1 MSRKRNAVDKILF
14 YLFASILG
22 LLILIPFFWMVI
34 TSLKDRQ
41 NVLTVPIQWIPDPI
55 SFKSYEDVFTLFPFG
70 TAILNSLF
78 VSVLT
83 TLITLL
89 SASMA
94 AYAFAKVEFKSRE
107 KLFGIYLATMMV
119 PGQVTIIPMFIVL
132 NQLKLV
138 NSFAGLL
145 APSIFNAFAIF
156 MLRQQMKS
164 ISNDYIDAGIID
176 GASHFR
182 IFRSVIVPLASPV
195 MATLGVITF
204 MGAWNDY
211 FWPLVILTDPKKMT
225 LSLALQNL
233 NGQYPSFYNVLMAGS
248 LISMLPILVIYGFAQ
263 KYFKAGLQVGGI
275 KG

>member
-1 MSRKRNAVDKILF
+1 MTRKNKVLKAVFF

-22 LLILIPFFWMVI
+22 FFILVPFLWMII
-34 TSLKDRQ
+34 TSLKDRA
-41 NVLTVPIQWIPDPI
+41 NVLTVPIEWIPNPV
-55 SFKSYEDVFTLFPFG
+55 SFKSYTDVFAFFPFG

-83 TLITLL
+83 TAITIFC
-89 SASMA
+89 AAMA
-94 AYAFAKVEFKSRE
+94 AYAFAKIEFKGRE
-107 KLFGIYLATMMV
+107 KLFGLYLATMMV
-119 PGQVTIIPMFIVL
+119 PSQVTIIPMFIVL

-138 NSFAGLL
+138 NTFAGLL
-145 APSIFNAFAIF
+145 APTIFNAFAIF

-182 IFRSVIVPLASPV
+182 IFRSIMLPLVSPII
-195 MATLGVITF
+195 ATLAVITF

-225 LSLALQNL
+225 LSLALQNI

-248 LISMLPILVIYGFAQ
+248 LLSMLPILVIYALAQ

>member
-1 MSRKRNAVDKILF
+1 MNRKNKNINMILF
-14 YLFASILG
+14 YFSASILG
-22 LLILIPFFWMVI
+22 LIILVPFIWMII
-34 TSLKDRQ
+34 TSLKERG
-41 NVLTVPIQWIPDPI
+41 NVLTVPVEWIPDPI
-55 SFKSYEDVFTLFPFG
+55 SFKSYTDVFAFFPFG
-70 TAILNSLF
+70 TAIFNSLF
-78 VSVLT
+78 ISVLT
-83 TLITLL
+83 TVITIFC
-89 SASMA
+89 AAMA
-94 AYAFAKVEFKSRE
+94 AYAFAKIEFKGRE

-138 NSFAGLL
+138 NTFTGLL
-145 APSIFNAFAIF
+145 APTIFNAFAIF

-164 ISNDYIDAGIID
+164 ISNDFIDAGIID

-182 IFRSVIVPLASPV
+182 IFRSIILPLASPV

-211 FWPLVILTDPKKMT
+211 FWPLVILTDPRKMT
-225 LSLALQNL
+225 LSLALQNI

-248 LISMLPILVIYGFAQ
+248 LLSMLPILVIYAFAQ

>member
-1 MSRKRNAVDKILF
+1 MNRKKKIISKILF
-14 YLFASILG
+14 YFSASISG
-22 LLILIPFFWMVI
+22 LIILVPFIWMII
-34 TSLKDRQ
+34 TSLKERG
-41 NVLTVPIQWIPDPI
+41 NVLTVPVEWIPDPI
-55 SFKSYEDVFTLFPFG
+55 SFKSYTDVFAFFPFG
-70 TAILNSLF
+70 TAIFNSLF
-78 VSVLT
+78 ISVLT
-83 TLITLL
+83 TVITIFC
-89 SASMA
+89 AAMA
-94 AYAFAKVEFKSRE
+94 AYAFAKIEFKGRE

-138 NSFAGLL
+138 NTFTGLL
-145 APSIFNAFAIF
+145 APTIFNAFAIF

-164 ISNDYIDAGIID
+164 ISNDFIDAGIID

-182 IFRSVIVPLASPV
+182 IFRSIILPLASPV

-211 FWPLVILTDPKKMT
+211 FWPLVILTDPRKMT
-225 LSLALQNL
+225 LSLALQNI

-248 LISMLPILVIYGFAQ
+248 LLSMLPILVIYAFAQ